1 MIRKSKRIQTIILI
15 QLYRKKKERKTKIA
29 IIFYK
34 QVTHLY
40 IEKLIDL
47 FKKTNIEDKEL
58 ISFIEEL
65 DFD

>member
-15 QLYRKKKERKTKIA
+15 QLYRKKKEQKTKIA